1 MRRLA
6 FFLVAC
12 WLSPAPVGAISDR
25 PYPAPAVAQGKPEI
39 VAELE
44 RDQVYEGESVFYRVL
59 LNHVEDPRDPELKGF
74 DDFLV
79 VPAGQESLSFTQI
92 VVVDGRRTQVVRR
105 GRAYTYRLTPRK
117 AGVLRVPAPAA
128 TINGQT
134 LRGEELTLQVI
145 APQEQDA
152 VRMHISVERST
163 VYPMQAFT
171 VTLSIAVKELPGRFA
186 GQNPFV
192 ARLPAPALQIPW
204 IDDEKL
210 PPGLKPKTEW
220 QKWLLQWE
228 SDRGFAINDLAR
240 PGRLLSIQPP
250 PWRVRGTD
258 KSGKEVGYWEY
269 KFARAFVP
277 QKTGQFSFGPVTLK
291 GSFATRLDPRRG
303 LLGEDIYA
311 VARPIT
317 VAVKDVPLEG
327 RPDSYIGAVG
337 RFEFAADLAPRRA
350 KTGDPMTLTLA
361 LKGEGTLETTVAPD
375 LAKAPEIA
383 QNFKVYDP
391 TEHTKGRLRQ
401 FTYGLRPLHEGIREF
416 PPVPVAYFDVEKE
429 RYVTLRSE
437 PIPIEIT
444 QAEQL
449 ADQDIVS
456 APRGRSSGELQW
468 GVQREGICANVTDIS
483 QVCDDAVRPGVWV
496 SGLSGVAGLYAL
508 ICVAVG
514 RAHRLSEDKSLL
526 RRWAAPAKARCAL
539 RAAVAALAT
548 GRLREGADQ
557 VQAALLGLVA
567 DLADLPAA
575 GLTRRD
581 AQQRL
586 QAWEVDQDL
595 VRQLGTVLEHCEG
608 VRYGAAD
615 LAGDQL
621 GRQAEDVLAALIP
634 ALKAKRLFR

>member
-6 FFLVAC
+6 LVLVAC
-12 WLSPAPVGAISDR
+12 WLS
-25 PYPAPAVAQGKPEI
+25 PAPAVAQGKPEI
-39 VAELE
+39 IAELE
-44 RDQVYEGESVFYRVL
+44 RDQVCEGESVLYRVM
-59 LNHVEDPRDPELKGF
+59 LNYVEKPREPDLKGF
-74 DDFLV
+74 DDFQV
-79 VPAGQESLSFTQI
+79 TPAGQESLSFTQI

-105 GRAYTYRLTPRK
+105 GQAYNYRLTPRK
-117 AGVLRVPAPAA
+117 AGVLRVPAPAV
-128 TINGQT
+128 TIGGQT
-134 LRGEELTLQVI
+134 LRGEELTLHVI
-145 APQEQDA
+145 APQEQDV
-152 VRMHISVERST
+152 VRMQITVDRAT
-163 VYPMQAFT
+163 VYPMQALT

-186 GQNPFV
+186 GQNPFL
-192 ARLPAPALQIPW
+192 ARLPPPALQIPW

-210 PPGLKPKTEW
+210 PAGLQPKTEW

-228 SDRGFAINDLAR
+228 SERGFAVNDLAR
-240 PGRLLSIQPP
+240 SDGSHVLAGRLVLIQPP

-258 KSGKEVGYWEY
+258 KSGKEAGYWEY

-277 QKTGQFSFGPVTLK
+277 KKTGQFTFGPVTLK

-311 VARPIT
+311 VARAIT

-327 RPDSYIGAVG
+327 RPDWYIGAVG
-337 RFEFAADLAPRRA
+337 RFEFAADLEPRRA
-350 KTGDPMTLTLA
+350 KTGDPLTLTLA

-375 LAKAPEIA
+375 LAKIPEIA

-391 TEHTKGRLRQ
+391 TEQTRGHLRK
-401 FTYGLRPLHEGIREF
+401 FIYSLRPLQEGIREF

-449 ADQDIVS
+449 TDQDIVS
-456 APRGRSSGELQW
+456 APRGRSSGERQW
-468 GVQREGICANVTDIS
+468 GVQREGICANVIDLS
-483 QVCDDAVRPGVWV
+483 QVGDDAVRPGVWV

-514 RAHRLSEDKSLL
+514 RARRLSEDKSLL
-526 RRWAAPAKARCAL
+526 RRRAAPAKARRTL
-539 RAAVAALAT
+539 RAAAAELAT

-567 DLADLPAA
+567 DLAGLPTA

-586 QAWEVDQDL
+586 QAWNVDQDI
-595 VRQLGTVLEHCEG
+595 VGQLGTVLEHCEG

-615 LAGDQL
+615 LAADQL
-621 GRQAEDVLAALIP
+621 GRQAEDVLAALIQ
-634 ALKAKRLFR
+634 ALKTKKLFR